1 MAQQSINVGTNQDD
15 GTGDLLRAAFTKV
28 NSNFT
33 EIYTELGGSSLS
45 NISMSGSTISTDIS
59 NGSLT
64 LDPNGTGAILL
75 VGATS
80 VTGTLGVSGA
90 TSLSSTLGVT
100 GTSTLAALDATNI
113 TASGTLG
120 VTGIST
126 LGVINVSG
134 SSAFANTTTFNG
146 LLNATGN
153 VDLGDSSADTVTVTG
168 RFDSSLVPS
177 VSATNNL
184 GSSSL
189 RWATIYG
196 TDIDVTGNITLGGN
210 LVGGDANT
218 DSITINA
225 DFTSSLIPNTDNT
238 YDLGSSSKKWANLYV
253 TTVTGALTGNVTG
266 NITSSGTSAFAA
278 IDVNGGAID
287 STPIGASLPSTASFT
302 SVIVD
307 SLSIDGATVQT
318 TSGELFLAS
327 GTGSINAST
336 NIIANVGTPVGT
348 ADAAT
353 KAYVDASSSLKIVD
367 DSSSLSVIDNGEVLQ
382 VLGGANITTSM
393 SADVL
398 TITGAASQNLGSVT
412 AVGASTTDTIT
423 VGGVITDAI
432 AIIDNNIAST
442 RSNDNIVLSPNGTG
456 SIDVRTSKIINVT
469 DPAAAQDAATKAY
482 VDSADSSQTLDSIT
496 GVGAITTNSITV
508 GSVITDAI
516 AIIDNNIASTRSN
529 DNIVLSPNG
538 TGSIDVRTSKI
549 INVTDPASA
558 QDAATKAYADLML
571 PLTGG
576 AMTGAITTNS
586 TFDGRDVATDGTK
599 LDTIETN
606 ADVTDATNVTAAGA
620 LMDSEVTNLAQVKA
634 FSSSDYATAAQGTT
648 ADSALQAE
656 ADTLETVTNRGA
668 TTTNSITVGSVI
680 TDGINVTDN
689 NISTT
694 RSNDN
699 LNLNPSGTGRV
710 VVAADRL
717 QIETSYTPASAN
729 GQAGDQEGDIAVDT
743 DYIYYCT
750 ADFSGS
756 AIWKRVAIATW

>member
-90 TSLSSTLGVT
+90 TTLSSTLGVT

-266 NITSSGTSAFAA
+266 NITSSGTSAFTA

-336 NIIANVGTPVGT
+336 NIISNVGTPVGT

-353 KAYVDASSSLKIVD
+353 KAYVDASTSLKIVD
-367 DSSSLSVIDNGEVLQ
+367 DSSSLNVIDNGEVLQ
-382 VLGGANITTSM
+382 VLGGTNITTSI

-423 VGGVITDAI
+423 VGGVITDGI
-432 AIIDNNIAST
+432 TINDNNITTT

-456 SIDVRTSKIINVT
+456 SIDLRTGKIINVT
-469 DPAAAQDAATKAY
+469 DPAA
-482 VDSADSSQTLDSIT
+482 
-496 GVGAITTNSITV
+496 
-508 GSVITDAI
+508 
-516 AIIDNNIASTRSN
+516 
-529 DNIVLSPNG
+529 
-538 TGSIDVRTSKI
+538 
-549 INVTDPASA
+549 A

-586 TFDGRDVATDGTK
+586 TFDGVDIATRDGILTSTTATADAALPKAGGTMSGA
-599 LDTIETN
+599 I
-606 ADVTDATNVTAAGA
+606 AMATNKITGMGDPASAQDAATKA
-620 LMDSEVTNLAQVKA
+620 YVDS
-634 FSSSDYATAAQGTT
+634 
-648 ADSALQAE
+648 ADSSQ
-656 ADTLETVTNRGA
+656 TLDSITGVGA

-756 AIWKRVAIATW
+756 AIWKRTAISTF

>member
-90 TSLSSTLGVT
+90 TTLSSTLGVT

-210 LVGGDANT
+210 LVGGDAST

-253 TTVTGALTGNVTG
+253 TTVTGALTGALTGNVTG
-266 NITSSGTSAFAA
+266 NITSSGTSAFTA

-336 NIIANVGTPVGT
+336 NIISNVGTPVGT

-353 KAYVDASSSLKIVD
+353 KAYVDAATSLRIVD
-367 DSSSLSVIDNGEVLQ
+367 DSSSLNVIDNGEVLQ
-382 VLGGANITTSM
+382 ILGGTNITTSL

-398 TITGAASQNLGSVT
+398 TITGAASQNLSSVT

-423 VGGVITDAI
+423 VGGVITDGI
-432 AIIDNNIAST
+432 TINDNNITTT

-456 SIDVRTSKIINVT
+456 SIDLRTSKIINVT
-469 DPAAAQDAATKAY
+469 DPAA
-482 VDSADSSQTLDSIT
+482 
-496 GVGAITTNSITV
+496 
-508 GSVITDAI
+508 
-516 AIIDNNIASTRSN
+516 
-529 DNIVLSPNG
+529 
-538 TGSIDVRTSKI
+538 
-549 INVTDPASA
+549 A

-586 TFDGRDVATDGTK
+586 TFDGVDIATRDGILTSTTATADAALPKAGGTMS
-599 LDTIETN
+599 DAI
-606 ADVTDATNVTAAGA
+606 AMATNKITGMGDPASAQDAATKA
-620 LMDSEVTNLAQVKA
+620 YVDS
-634 FSSSDYATAAQGTT
+634 
-648 ADSALQAE
+648 ADSSQ
-656 ADTLETVTNRGA
+656 TLDSITGVGA

-729 GQAGDQEGDIAVDT
+729 GQAGDQEGDIAVDANF
-743 DYIYYCT
+743 IYYCT

-756 AIWKRVAIATW
+756 AIWKRTAISTF